1 VTIIWTK
8 IGGRPTCKLFL
19 EEEMVFPRKNSQR
32 KKIIKV
38 TGKNLTKIMLFL
50 FFGENSPSENSSK
63 GFKET
68 LETFGFLFQKSKQ
81 EKKFFFFGG
90 N

>member
-1 VTIIWTK
+1 
-8 IGGRPTCKLFL
+8 
-19 EEEMVFPRKNSQR
+19 MVFPRKNSQR

-90 N
+90 NGNRQNVSNSQLFFFLI